1 MKQAP
6 SQQISIS
13 THTHPLSHTHSPTQK
28 HTPTNGGAKAA
39 SFCLYV
45 CNFEKN
51 WKRNLLS
58 KTTKIL
64 FCAAK
69 PTTTTRATK
78 KTKQKQKGET
88 CLHISLY
95 RNESDIYEY
104 IYIIYRMWAHLAP
117 SENCNKQTEN
127 RVQHTLRFLIL
138 QILLLLWLY
147 MYIIIL

>member
-6 SQQISIS
+6 SQQIPIS

-45 CNFEKN
+45 CNFEQKLKKIPFVKN
-51 WKRNLLS
+51 NY
-58 KTTKIL
+58 KIL

-69 PTTTTRATK
+69 PTTTTRTTK
-78 KTKQKQKGET
+78 ETKQKQKGET

-95 RNESDIYEY
+95 RNESDIYKY

-138 QILLLLWLY
+138 QILLLWLY